1 MPADT
6 DYTIQM
12 KDRGTYLWVLV
23 GGERLT
29 ADISRRYWEEI
40 AEKCD
45 ELGRGKILIE
55 KEFPESVGPGEML
68 VMAENLGK
76 LLPTRRIAFI
86 DRFDHSSI
94 NELGKKLARNR
105 EVMMQTF
112 NDVADAERW
121 LLAN

>member
-1 MPADT
+1 MPGHT
-6 DYTIQM
+6 DYNLEM
-12 KDRGTYLWVLV
+12 EDRGGYLWVLV
-23 GGERLT
+23 SGDSLT

-45 ELGRGKILIE
+45 ELGCDKILIE
-55 KEFPESVGPGEML
+55 KNFRESVGPGDML
-68 VMAENLGK
+68 VMADNLGK
-76 LLPTRRIAFI
+76 LLPARRIAFY

-105 EVMMQTF
+105 DVMMQTF
-112 NDVADAERW
+112 KDVHDAEKW